1 MILLTPIE
9 SQNRGAQL
17 SFRPIHTTAQEI
29 HDELIKFAVL
39 VCRKKNLQTFL
50 SFIYFKD

>member
-9 SQNRGAQL
+9 SRNRGAQL

-39 VCRKKNLQTFL
+39 VCRIKKNLQNI
-50 SFIYFKD
+50 FIHHLF